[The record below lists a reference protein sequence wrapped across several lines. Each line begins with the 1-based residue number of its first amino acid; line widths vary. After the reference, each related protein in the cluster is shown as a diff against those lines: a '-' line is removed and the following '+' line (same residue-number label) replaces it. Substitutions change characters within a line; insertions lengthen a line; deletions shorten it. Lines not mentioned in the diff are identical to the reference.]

1 MPVLTGIDVLGV
13 QRFVFASNRLKDVVT
28 GSFLVHWC
36 TAPDGP
42 LTCSGST
49 GNTLFA
55 GGGNAIVEF
64 HTIDE
69 AKSFAAR
76 YTRLLYDHVPGLEIV
91 MTHKPF
97 NDGCLAQA
105 ILDLQTDLALMKTE
119 RIPSVP
125 LSGISITAS
134 CVATGLPATDFDKN
148 DSTNVADSIAPL
160 SRVIMKRRE
169 KSVRDKA
176 SGYWQKFLQDRVDVD
191 FPLELDFLGRD
202 KGDTSQ
208 IGVVHIDGNR
218 VGQKIK
224 SWLRNKVDSQVA
236 DYTVRKEYKEWSQD
250 IDLLGKKALQAVVDR
265 IFQRLEKS
273 SDKKIAKINGIPER
287 LGFTLEKDNGRWM
300 LPIRPV
306 LLGGDDLTFV
316 CDGRI
321 ALDLAETALGV
332 FEHSDIL
339 HLGNISASAGIAIV
353 RVHAP
358 FARGYELADKLCRS
372 AKRKLKEDNDSGCAL
387 DWHIGMARPG
397 EAVTT
402 IRKNQYQTND
412 YQLTCRPYRLGL
424 GKDGEESWR
433 WLSRMLLDGKICG
446 LRGDVWSERRNKV
459 KAFAELVREGPDGV
473 RSALEAWRVVEKKLQ
488 LPQSI
493 DNAGFIAN
501 RTPLLDAVEI
511 VDMHL
516 VLEAAC
522 CEQADNK
529 EEML

>member
-28 GSFLVHWC
+28 GSFLVHW
-36 TAPDGP
+36 
-42 LTCSGST
+42 ST
-49 GNTLFA
+49 SCQGALFGLVAENDILLA

-64 HTIDE
+64 ASIWD
-69 AKSFAAR
+69 AKIFAAR
-76 YTRLLYDHVPGLEIV
+76 YTRLLYDEVPGLEVVLVHYVYDIG
-91 MTHKPF
+91 K
-97 NDGCLAQA
+97 LADA
-105 ILDLQTDLALMKTE
+105 LQSVQIKLARLKTE
-119 RIPSVP
+119 RFPSVP
-125 LSGISITAS
+125 LSGISVTAS
-134 CVATGLPATDFDKN
+134 CMETGQPATDFDLTEKT
-148 DSTNVADSIAPL
+148 DPI
-160 SRVIMKRRE
+160 SRNICKRRKKGNE
-169 KSVRDKA
+169 A
-176 SGYWQKFLQDRVDVD
+176 NQYWNSFLQDKVCYD
-191 FPLELDFLGRD
+191 FPLELDLLGRD
-202 KGDTSQ
+202 KGDTSL
-208 IGVVHIDGNR
+208 IGIVHIDGNR
-218 VGQKIK
+218 VGEKIK
-224 SWLRNKVDSQVA
+224 NWLSTQA
-236 DYTVRKEYKEWSQD
+236 DDDIVRKEYKEWSQA
-250 IDLLGKKALQAVVDR
+250 IDLLGQKALQAVVDR

-273 SDKKIAKINGIPER
+273 DDKKIAKINGIPER

-332 FEHSDIL
+332 FEHSFIP
-339 HLGNISASAGIAIV
+339 HLGNISASAGIAVV

-372 AKRKLKEDNDSGCAL
+372 AKRKLKEENDSGCAL

-402 IRKNQYQTND
+402 IRKKQYQTND

-424 GKDGEESWR
+424 GKDDEESWR
-433 WLSRMLLDGKICG
+433 WLSRMLLDDKTCG
-446 LRGDVWSERRNKV
+446 LRGDVWSVRRNKV

-473 RSALEAWRVVEKKLQ
+473 RSTLEAWRVVEKKLQ
-488 LPQSI
+488 LPPSI
-493 DNAGFIAN
+493 ENAGFIAD

-516 VLEAAC
+516 VLEGAC

-529 EEML
+529 EERS